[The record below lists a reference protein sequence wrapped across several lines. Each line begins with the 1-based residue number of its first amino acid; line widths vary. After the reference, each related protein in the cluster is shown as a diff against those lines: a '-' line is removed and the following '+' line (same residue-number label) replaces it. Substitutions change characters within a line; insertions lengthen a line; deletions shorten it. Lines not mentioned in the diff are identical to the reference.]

1 MKNIIDGKLK
11 VCVTGDNMENIQ
23 VRELEKKCGFYIDET
38 YIAEEDGE
46 VLIDGELV
54 PFKAGDILLAIYGT
68 WVKGNSNRLEYQTIV
83 IPSTDQLAIS
93 LKKTIKKTI
102 NEAAS

>member
-54 PFKAGDILLAIYGT
+54 PFKAGDILAIYGT
-68 WVKGNSNRLEYQTIV
+68 WVKGNSDGLVV

>member
-23 VRELEKKCGFYIDET
+23 VRELEKKCSFYIDET

>member
-54 PFKAGDILLAIYGT
+54 PFKAGDILAIYGT
-68 WVKGNSNRLEYQTIV
+68 LVKGNSDGLEYQTIV

>member
-23 VRELEKKCGFYIDET
+23 VRELEKKCSFYIDET

-54 PFKAGDILLAIYGT
+54 PFKAGDILAIYGT
-68 WVKGNSNRLEYQTIV
+68 WVKGNSGGLEYQTIV

>member
-11 VCVTGDNMENIQ
+11 VCITGDNMENIQ

-54 PFKAGDILLAIYGT
+54 PFKAGDILAIYGT
-68 WVKGNSNRLEYQTIV
+68 WVKGNSDGLEYQTIV
-83 IPSTDQLAIS
+83 ISQYRS
-93 LKKTIKKTI
+93 VGYFVKKDYKKDY
-102 NEAAS
+102 

>member
-23 VRELEKKCGFYIDET
+23 VREL
-38 YIAEEDGE
+38 
-46 VLIDGELV
+46 V
-54 PFKAGDILLAIYGT
+54 PFKAGDILAIYGT
-68 WVKGNSNRLEYQTIV
+68 WVKGNSDGLEYQTIV

>member
-11 VCVTGDNMENIQ
+11 VCITGDNMENIQ

-54 PFKAGDILLAIYGT
+54 PFKAGDILAIMVHGLKVT
-68 WVKGNSNRLEYQTIV
+68 AM
-83 IPSTDQLAIS
+83 DQSIRQLLFLVQIS
-93 LKKTIKKTI
+93 WLFR
-102 NEAAS
+102 

>member
-54 PFKAGDILLAIYGT
+54 PFKAGDILAIYGT
-68 WVKGNSNRLEYQTIV
+68 WLKVTAM
-83 IPSTDQLAIS
+83 DQSIRQLLFLVQIS
-93 LKKTIKKTI
+93 WLFR
-102 NEAAS
+102 